1 MEQSGGIMAYKIAIV
16 DDDKNLLES
25 LGYVLTAEGF
35 AVDSYSNGEQALHG
49 IRASSVDLAILDL
62 FMPKVSGFKLFQKLK
77 KTIPS
82 LSVIFLTA
90 RQEDFFESSG
100 LELGADDFVRKP
112 CKNEVLLARI
122 NARIKKP
129 ISESSNG
136 TQRFVEGQLEVDID
150 RRQCFWRGVVV
161 PRLTKSEFR
170 IVSFLARRAG
180 IVRTRDQIISHVYG
194 EGYAIQDQAIDT
206 HKKRIVKKF
215 KLIDE
220 DFDQIQA
227 EYGDGY
233 RWRECSGSTNTN
245 YRRYEIPMNA

>member
-1 MEQSGGIMAYKIAIV
+1 MAYKIAIV

-129 ISESSNG
+129 IW
-136 TQRFVEGQLEVDID
+136 FLFFI
-150 RRQCFWRGVVV
+150 CFIIFIIHIINMTTITIFAT
-161 PRLTKSEFR
+161 LNYIIFR
-170 IVSFLARRAG
+170 K
-180 IVRTRDQIISHVYG
+180 
-194 EGYAIQDQAIDT
+194 E
-206 HKKRIVKKF
+206 
-215 KLIDE
+215 E
-220 DFDQIQA
+220 
-227 EYGDGY
+227 
-233 RWRECSGSTNTN
+233 
-245 YRRYEIPMNA
+245 

>member
-1 MEQSGGIMAYKIAIV
+1 MVHRIAIV

-25 LGYVLTAEGF
+25 LGYMLKSEGF
-35 AVDSYSNGEQALHG
+35 FVDIFSNAEQAFHG
-49 IRASSVDLAILDL
+49 IRRNSIDLVILDL
-62 FMPKVSGFKLFQKLK
+62 CMPDISGFKLFQKLK
-77 KTIPS
+77 EAIPS

-90 RQEDFFESSG
+90 RHEDFLEASG
-100 LELGADDFVRKP
+100 LDLGADDFIRKP
-112 CKNEVLLARI
+112 CKNEVLLARV

-129 ISESSNG
+129 ILESSNG
-136 TQRFVEGQLEVDID
+136 IKGFTEGQLEVDID
-150 RRQCFWRGVVV
+150 RRQCFWKGDVV
-161 PRLTKSEFR
+161 PRLTKSEFK
-170 IVSFLARRAG
+170 IVWFLARRAG
-180 IVRTRDQIISHVYG
+180 IVRTRDQIISHIYG

-233 RWRECSGSTNTN
+233 RWKESVGPTDIEFRGREISIS
-245 YRRYEIPMNA
+245 A

>member
-1 MEQSGGIMAYKIAIV
+1 MVYRIAIV

-25 LGYVLTAEGF
+25 LGCMLNSEGF

-49 IRASSVDLAILDL
+49 IRGSSIDLVILDL
-62 FMPKVSGFKLFQKLK
+62 CMPNIPGFKLFQKLK
-77 KTIPS
+77 ETTPS

-129 ISESSNG
+129 LLEASKSIQG
-136 TQRFVEGQLEVDID
+136 FTEGQLEVDIE
-150 RRQCFWRGVVV
+150 RRECFWKGTVV
-161 PRLTKSEFR
+161 PRLTKSEFK

-206 HKKRIVKKF
+206 HKKRIIKKF

-233 RWRECSGSTNTN
+233 RWRESIGSTNFEF
-245 YRRYEIPMNA
+245 RGREMSISA